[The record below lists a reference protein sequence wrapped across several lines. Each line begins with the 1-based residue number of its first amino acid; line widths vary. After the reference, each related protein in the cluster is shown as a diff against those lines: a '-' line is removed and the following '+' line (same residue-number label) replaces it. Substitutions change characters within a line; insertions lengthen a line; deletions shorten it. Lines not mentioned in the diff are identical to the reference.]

1 VKLVLLI
8 KKTPIIASESKNTVC
23 KGLMKNIG
31 QQQELGVNVTNL
43 VIAYVSFGLG
53 FYAGAAL
60 YNSESY
66 RNASVKS
73 IIIGTIFGV
82 LLWPLAMYVAW
93 SFKKEEK

>member
-1 VKLVLLI
+1 
-8 KKTPIIASESKNTVC
+8 
-23 KGLMKNIG
+23 
-31 QQQELGVNVTNL
+31 VTNL
-43 VIAYVSFGLG
+43 VIAYISFGLG

-82 LLWPLAMYVAW
+82 LLWPLAMYIVKV